1 MSAPE
6 PVEHWCERAFAV
18 ISALYTYMEEHS
30 HSTKGAARRH
40 LHNRIADLRRTER
53 SYTRMRDAYGHDD
66 DLKEQ
71 IDLCF
76 SQMMDAKKEFQ
87 SYMRE
92 QPKSQSHHGGSRRR
106 RLTRRVRSR
115 TRRSLCCA

>member
-6 PVEHWCERAFAV
+6 PVDHWCEHAFAV
-18 ISALYTYMEEHS
+18 TSALYNYMEEHP
-30 HSTKGAARRH
+30 HSTKGAARRS
-40 LHNRIADLRRTER
+40 LQNRIADLRRIER
-53 SYTRMRDAYGHDD
+53 SYARMRDIYGNDD

-71 IDLCF
+71 IDMCF

-92 QPKSQSHHGGSRRR
+92 QPKSQHGGTRRR
-106 RLTRRVRSR
+106 PLIRRVRSR
-115 TRRSLCCA
+115 TQRRRV

>member
-6 PVEHWCERAFAV
+6 PVDRWCERAFAV
-18 ISALYTYMEEHS
+18 TSALYTYMEEHP
-30 HSTKGAARRH
+30 HSTKGSARRH

-53 SYTRMRDAYGHDD
+53 SYARMRDIYGHND

-87 SYMRE
+87 AYMRD
-92 QPKSQSHHGGSRRR
+92 QPKSHQGGRRTTRRARSLRRR
-106 RLTRRVRSR
+106 RSSRV
-115 TRRSLCCA
+115 

>member
-1 MSAPE
+1 
-6 PVEHWCERAFAV
+6 
-18 ISALYTYMEEHS
+18 MEEHP
-30 HSTKGAARRH
+30 HSTKGAARRA

-53 SYTRMRDAYGHDD
+53 SYARMRDVYGHDD

-87 SYMRE
+87 TYMRE
-92 QPKSQSHHGGSRRR
+92 QPKSQHGGSRRR
-106 RLTRRVRSR
+106 RLTRRVRS
-115 TRRSLCCA
+115 A